1 MRQIVSVE
9 TRVLSTLFSGFLPE
23 TSTMQPEPC
32 QSPTNSYRDL
42 KKQQPLIFAKH
53 YLSEFPS
60 LPVKPEFDKY
70 FKDSSERWDNL
81 KLRPENGDL
90 SSDELCVLN
99 PEEELE
105 NQKKEKP
112 KPVGR
117 KRLSQYQVKVEE
129 LPIGGRRISNGKS
142 EFTSVQIQY
151 DIKNGG
157 KTYHTFTI
165 LPKNRL
171 GLKNERKLSSPDII
185 DLTEIPSKRNSK
197 YNRPQS
203 LTFPFQSNQDL
214 QNPSEVLQ
222 EIRSEAEIFDRRNPF
237 IDQNRPTTVESKNPS
252 PQKSSNK
259 KREIT
264 RTFCN
269 GARAIVSYFS
279 LDEDRT
285 RNPKTRRPNP
295 SPFTELNSRAPIGTV
310 P

>member
-1 MRQIVSVE
+1 
-9 TRVLSTLFSGFLPE
+9 
-23 TSTMQPEPC
+23 
-32 QSPTNSYRDL
+32 
-42 KKQQPLIFAKH
+42 
-53 YLSEFPS
+53 
-60 LPVKPEFDKY
+60 
-70 FKDSSERWDNL
+70 
-81 KLRPENGDL
+81 LRPENGDM

-99 PEEELE
+99 LEEEAE
-105 NQKKEKP
+105 NRKKEKP

-151 DIKNGG
+151 DIKNGA

-165 LPKNRL
+165 LPKNRI
-171 GLKNERKLSSPDII
+171 GSKNERKSISGEII
-185 DLTEIPSKRNSK
+185 DLTEISPERNSRYSK
-197 YNRPQS
+197 LQPFSY
-203 LTFPFQSNQDL
+203 PFQLNQDL

-222 EIRSEAEIFDRRNPF
+222 EIRSEAEVFDKKNLF
-237 IDQNRPTTVESKNPS
+237 IDQNKPTTVESKNS
-252 PQKSSNK
+252 PPQRSSNK

-279 LDEDRT
+279 LDEDRA

-295 SPFTELNSRAPIGTV
+295 NPFTELNSRAPIGTV